1 MPQVFCDNANRKWSL
16 AINTATIKRVKEMMG
31 VNLLDVV
38 GGKLMDKI
46 ASDPALFADILFVL
60 VKPQA
65 DALGVSDVDFGE
77 SLAGDEIEAASLAF
91 IQALVDFFPKGRR
104 EVLGKAIAAG
114 LEKARKDEAALLAT
128 MAERLSGPTSGVS
141 QA

>member
-16 AINTATIKRVKEMMG
+16 AINTATIKRVKEIMG

-77 SLAGDEIEAASLAF
+77 ALAGDEIEAASMAL